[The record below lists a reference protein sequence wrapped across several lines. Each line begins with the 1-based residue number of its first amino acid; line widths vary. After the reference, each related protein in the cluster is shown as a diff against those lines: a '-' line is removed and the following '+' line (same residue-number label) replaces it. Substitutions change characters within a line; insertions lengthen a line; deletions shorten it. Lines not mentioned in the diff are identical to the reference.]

1 MQEHNHKTMYR
12 AYVRGNNMMTA
23 PGIFEIKE
31 ELQELIE
38 DKSIEEIF
46 DGIHTICRVTRA
58 PHIVTYILAH
68 PTAKKHALRVL
79 SYGCPRSKRNCQ
91 KAGDSCI
98 CKK

>member
-1 MQEHNHKTMYR
+1 MNQYE
-12 AYVRGNNMMTA
+12 AYCRGMSYFPPT
-23 PGIFEIKE
+23 GIEAVKDEFA
-31 ELQELIE
+31 ELVE
-38 DKSIEEIF
+38 DKSIEEVF
-46 DGIHTICRVTRA
+46 DVIHTACRIARIPNA
-58 PHIVTYILAH
+58 FTYIIAY